1 MSSTLRPETRGGRL
15 LAYAGALAFG
25 AYVAARTAPKAPP
38 AEQPWSVRGSSIA
51 AHPSTRSAR
60 QDTALHAASPTAQ
73 PALAGVP
80 DLSTLAPHD
89 AFGEAYKR
97 GLVMT
102 GTTPHR
108 IVLFTF
114 DDGPDPRNTPL
125 LLDRLDEAGV
135 KAVFF
140 LVASR
145 IAATTPIEREQAAVA
160 REIARRGHLIG
171 GHTFDHVQLPLLTD
185 EQVESQLARSDDIF
199 ERVLG
204 GRPRLF
210 RPPFGAHSQRIDQLV
225 SLRNNTVVLWNL
237 GTGDFLVRSAD
248 EVYQIWLKVFERRE
262 RENGDRGGI
271 VLLHDTQAWSVDA
284 FQMIMS
290 HLMARN
296 CEFVA
301 RGEELFDIVDDPRFF
316 FVPRG
321 DAVAEIE
328 APPALLSPEVL
339 EQRQAVLRSITRQRC
354 QSLASN

>member
-1 MSSTLRPETRGGRL
+1 MSFTLRPETRAGRL
-15 LAYAGALAFG
+15 LAYLGALALGGYAALRSSPQIHAGEQSTRVRGASASSVPIAATPNNNRLLVAASTDTTTLSPLAGAL
-25 AYVAARTAPKAPP
+25 P
-38 AEQPWSVRGSSIA
+38 A
-51 AHPSTRSAR
+51 
-60 QDTALHAASPTAQ
+60 
-73 PALAGVP
+73 
-80 DLSTLAPHD
+80 APHD
-89 AFGEAYKR
+89 PFGDVYKR

-160 REIARRGHLIG
+160 REIMRRGHLIG
-171 GHTFDHVQLPLLTD
+171 GHTFDHPQLPLLTS
-185 EQVESQLARSDDIF
+185 EQVESQLARSDEIF
-199 ERVLG
+199 QRVLG
-204 GRPRLF
+204 GQPRLF
-210 RPPFGAHSQRIDQLV
+210 RPPFGAHSQRIDQLI
-225 SLRNNTVVLWNL
+225 SQRSDTIVLWNL
-237 GTGDFLVRSAD
+237 GTGDFLVHSAD

-290 HLMARN
+290 HLMTQN
-296 CEFVA
+296 CELLA
-301 RGEELFDIVDDPRFF
+301 RGEELFDIVDDPSFF

-321 DAVAEIE
+321 DAAAEVE
-328 APPALLSPEVL
+328 APPAMLGPEVL
-339 EQRQAVLRSITRQRC
+339 EARQAELRSSTRRRC